1 MAELERIGG
10 IFWRRDSIWTEF
22 YNTQLQ
28 AWYQQGMETIV
39 GCCQNPNIKEVN
51 MKWGHWIDGPKGWET
66 YVMDEGNYTMDES
79 GFFYQE
85 VDVEKALPDKYG
97 GSQSIQTVYI
107 EGRDEDGNILYRH
120 GMDADGKRFSF
131 NEEVK

>member
-1 MAELERIGG
+1 MVSTGDGNDCRVLSESE
-10 IFWRRDSIWTEF
+10 
-22 YNTQLQ
+22 
-28 AWYQQGMETIV
+28 YQRSEHEM
-39 GCCQNPNIKEVN
+39 
-51 MKWGHWIDGPKGWET
+51 GHWIDGPKGWET